1 MENNNLQDPQNFK
14 SSQED
19 LNRVA
24 TLLSAFFSPKY
35 ALHDPETGELLA
47 RGKRQD
53 DNAQPIESDNN

>member
-1 MENNNLQDPQNFK
+1 MENNNLQYPQNFK
-14 SSQED
+14 PSQEE
-19 LNRVA
+19 LNSVA

-53 DNAQPIESDNN
+53 DNTQPIESDNN